1 MSSPALTARPAV
13 LTLIAFALF
22 VLFAGGAS
30 VAIRFTYAEIPTF
43 WGAAARFLLG
53 ALVLWALVAW
63 RRVPLPRGRAL
74 LGAALFGALSI
85 GGAFIFIYW
94 GLETTP
100 ASTYQVITAV
110 VPLMTL
116 IFAVGHR
123 LERLHLRGVLGALLA
138 VVGIVV
144 TVSGSL
150 GGALSLPRVIAILL
164 GAACFAEAGV
174 VAKLFPR
181 SHPFATNAV
190 AMTVGA
196 LMLLVASLVAGEAWV
211 LPSTVGMWWA
221 FAYLVL
227 GASVGAF
234 LLYVYVLGRWTASA
248 ASYGFV
254 LIPLVTTVLATT
266 LAGEQIGLLF
276 VVGGALVLAGV
287 WFGALLPAKPAS
299 EPAASA
305 PVGSE
310 PAVEG

>member
-1 MSSPALTARPAV
+1 MSAAARPAI

-43 WGAAARFLLG
+43 WGGAARFLLG
-53 ALVLWALVAW
+53 AALLWALVAW

-116 IFAVGHR
+116 VFAVGHR

-144 TVSGSL
+144 TVAGSL

-266 LAGEQIGLLF
+266 LAGERIGPLF

-287 WFGALLPAKPAS
+287 WLGALMPAKPA
-299 EPAASA
+299 PAAPA
-305 PVGSE
+305 TVRPE